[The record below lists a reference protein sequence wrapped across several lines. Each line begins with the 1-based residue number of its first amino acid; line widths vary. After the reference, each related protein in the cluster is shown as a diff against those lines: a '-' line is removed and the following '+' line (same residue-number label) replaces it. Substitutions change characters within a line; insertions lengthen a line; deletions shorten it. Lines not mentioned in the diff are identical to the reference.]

1 MNKRGWFGAALAVVV
16 AVSAVSFSKVWAGQ
30 EEVARKQKPQPK
42 NVILMVGDGM
52 GRAQRDAIR
61 LSSVGLHGKTA
72 MDDMP
77 YTGFVHTNSADPV

>member
-52 GRAQRDAIR
+52 GRAN
-61 LSSVGLHGKTA
+61 G
-72 MDDMP
+72 MP
-77 YTGFVHTNSADPV
+77 YPAVQCRFAR